1 MSAYVPLVPSTP
13 YPRIHVVTF
22 FNLLAILGGDIVLGS
37 LRLDDGSVRFNLIEG
52 MGESIRH
59 IR

>member
-1 MSAYVPLVPSTP
+1 
-13 YPRIHVVTF
+13 
-22 FNLLAILGGDIVLGS
+22 